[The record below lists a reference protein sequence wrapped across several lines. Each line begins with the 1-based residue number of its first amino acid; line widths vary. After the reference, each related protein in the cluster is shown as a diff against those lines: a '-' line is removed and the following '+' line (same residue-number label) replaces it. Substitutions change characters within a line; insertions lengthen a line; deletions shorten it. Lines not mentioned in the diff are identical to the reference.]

1 MMTISEQELQ
11 GMAPRILERKI
22 EKFLREVLE

>member
-11 GMAPRILERKI
+11 GMAPQILERKI
-22 EKFLREVLE
+22 KKYFGDIMK